1 MQKEINPEKAPVP
14 VLPRGMAV
22 REEDEPRPE
31 SLRRSVT
38 YPSEEFYDDFYYLC
52 NKFHKSCNKVLM
64 GYAAQFIEDNK
75 QFLQKRKK

>member
-1 MQKEINPEKAPVP
+1 MQKEINPEKAPIP
-14 VLPRGMAV
+14 VLPRGMAA

-38 YPSEEFYDDFYYLC
+38 YPSEEFYDNFYYLC
-52 NKFHKSCNKVLM
+52 NKFGKSCNKVLM